1 MKTTKTTSM
10 KKNVLVA
17 FALIVSAAAFAIDPV
32 NPKLVVMSSKNT
44 GVFKV
49 IYEGAQA
56 GPVKMNVLNQSGKLV
71 FTETIKGVDGFVR
84 PVNFN
89 GMEAGEY
96 TIEIVD
102 AAGKQIQKVNFTN
115 ESTVKNVHVAKITGG
130 ESKYLLA
137 VANDA
142 EETINVRIFDGNNNQ
157 VHEENVKVAGNFGL
171 VYNLKNVTGT
181 PTFEV
186 TDKTGNTKVIRY

>member
-1 MKTTKTTSM
+1 M
-10 KKNVLVA
+10 KKNVMVA
-17 FALIVSAAAFAIDPV
+17 LALIVSVAAFAIDPV
-32 NPKLVVMSSKNT
+32 NPKLVVMSGKNT
-44 GVFKV
+44 GIFKV

-56 GPVKMNVLNQSGKLV
+56 GAVKMNVLNSTGKLV

-102 AAGKQIQKVNFTN
+102 ANGKQIQKVNYKN
-115 ESTVKNVHVAKITGG
+115 DSTIKNVHVAKITGA
-130 ESKYLLA
+130 EAKYLLA
-137 VANDA
+137 VANDQ

-157 VHEENVKVAGNFGL
+157 VHEETVKVAGNFGL
-171 VYNLKNVTGT
+171 VYNLKQVAGA

-186 TDKTGNTKVIRY
+186 TDKTGNTRVIRY

>member
-1 MKTTKTTSM
+1 M
-10 KKNVLVA
+10 KKNVVVA
-17 FALIVSAAAFAIDPV
+17 LALIVSAAAFAIDPV
-32 NPKLVVMSSKNT
+32 NPKLVVVTSKNT

-49 IYEGAQA
+49 IYEGGA
-56 GPVKMNVLNQSGKLV
+56 GAVKMNVVNHAGKLV

-84 PVNFN
+84 PVNFA

-102 AAGKQIQKVNFTN
+102 ANGKQIQKVNYNN
-115 ESTVKNVHVAKITGG
+115 ESAVKSIHIAKISGTDA
-130 ESKYLLA
+130 KYLLA

-157 VHEENVKVAGNFGL
+157 VHEENVKMTGNFGL
-171 VYNLKNVTGT
+171 VYNLKEVAGT